1 MKIRTNYRLLI
12 AGIISLLSL
21 SLKAQEVE
29 VIKAPQ
35 LHSIIEQCDT
45 DLCIYNFWAT
55 WCAPCIRELPQFDEL
70 TKSNT
75 NVKVRLI
82 SLDDVDDLHVKVKKF
97 ISKRNIQSA
106 VLLLD
111 ETDFNEIIPSIDES
125 WSGAIPATLIVS
137 RTGQK
142 YFFEKEF
149 KEGELVQTIKELP
162 IIQN

>member
-1 MKIRTNYRLLI
+1 MKIRTNYRLLL
-12 AGIISLLSL
+12 AGIISLSSL

-35 LHSIIEQCDT
+35 LYNIIEQCDT
-45 DLCIYNFWAT
+45 DLCIYNFWAS

-70 TKSNT
+70 AESNT
-75 NVKVRLI
+75 NVEVRLI
-82 SLDDVDDLHVKVKKF
+82 SLDDVDDLHVKVEKF
-97 ISKRNIQSA
+97 ISKRNIQSK
-106 VLLLD
+106 VFLLD
-111 ETDFNEIIPSIDES
+111 ETDFNEIIPRVDAS

-149 KEGELVQTIKELP
+149 QDGELEQTIKDLP